1 VKRALELGAS
11 AIIMVHNH
19 PSGDAEPSRG
29 DIDMTHEIRDGAGRL
44 DIALHDHV
52 IVSASSHRSFK
63 SMGLL

>member
-1 VKRALELGAS
+1 
-11 AIIMVHNH
+11 MVHNH